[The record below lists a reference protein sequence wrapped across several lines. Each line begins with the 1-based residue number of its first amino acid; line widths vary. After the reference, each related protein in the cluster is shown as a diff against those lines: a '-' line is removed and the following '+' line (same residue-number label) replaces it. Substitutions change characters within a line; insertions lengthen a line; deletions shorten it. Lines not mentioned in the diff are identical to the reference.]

1 MLKLLRAAGENESSI
16 REIVKEEREVCTSF
30 AVTLQIAKVTATVHD
45 KCLLKMEKD

>member
-30 AVTLQIAKVTATVHD
+30 AVALQIAKVTAAVHD